1 MKTKGEQKAKRKK
14 TNAIKSSLRVAP
26 ILINTGTRAGK
37 GAARKRRRMMKT
49 KLTRHAAIF
58 STTYPPAQDMLQRIR
73 QKAAAKLL
81 QRAQEADL
89 FLEEK
94 PSTTMLTMGSRDDE
108 QRSSIE
114 ERSGGDPSGSCAP
127 SRLTRE
133 DLKQALLAKTADDK
147 GKSNSEKVSPKPSS
161 SRSTSATALRHERL
175 PDSSPSESNAIMRL
189 LGR

>member
-1 MKTKGEQKAKRKK
+1 
-14 TNAIKSSLRVAP
+14 
-26 ILINTGTRAGK
+26 
-37 GAARKRRRMMKT
+37 MKT

-89 FLEEK
+89 FMEEK

-114 ERSGGDPSGSCAP
+114 ERSGGDPSSSTAP
-127 SRLTRE
+127 TRLSRE
-133 DLKQALLAKTADDK
+133 DLKQALLAKAADDK
-147 GKSNSEKVSPKPSS
+147 AKSLNKKVSPKPSS
-161 SRSTSATALRHERL
+161 TSTSSVTARRPERL
-175 PDSSPSESNAIMRL
+175 PDSSPSERDAFRKLLRRL
-189 LGR
+189 

>member
-1 MKTKGEQKAKRKK
+1 MKIKGEQKAKNKK
-14 TNAIKSSLRVAP
+14 TIAIKSSLRAAP
-26 ILINTGTRAGK
+26 ILVNTGTRAGK

-81 QRAQEADL
+81 QRAQEGDL
-89 FLEEK
+89 FMEEK
-94 PSTTMLTMGSRDDE
+94 PSTTMLTMGSRADE

-114 ERSGGDPSGSCAP
+114 ERSGGDPSSSIAP
-127 SRLTRE
+127 TRLSRE
-133 DLKQALLAKTADDK
+133 DLKQALLAKAADDK
-147 GKSNSEKVSPKPSS
+147 GKSISKMVPSKPSPT
-161 SRSTSATALRHERL
+161 STTSVTALRQGRL